1 MRQASDK
8 ASPLVLVIDDDPDC
22 RRDLGEAVEAMGY
35 RSVTASDGV
44 SGLDRLRRGG
54 VAAVITDW
62 QMPGMDGVA
71 VARAVKD
78 ILERLPV
85 LLVTGATHWRA
96 GGEELRACG
105 VDERLFKP
113 VNIKRLRQ
121 CLAELIAN

>member
-1 MRQASDK
+1 MRQASEG

-44 SGLDRLRRGG
+44 SGLDRLRLGG
-54 VAAVITDW
+54 IAAVITDW
-62 QMPGMDGVA
+62 QMPGMDGVT
-71 VARAVKD
+71 VAGAVKAAR
-78 ILERLPV
+78 ERLPV
-85 LLVTGATHWRA
+85 ILVTGATHWRA
-96 GGEELRACG
+96 GAEELRAHG

-113 VNIKRLRQ
+113 VDIKLLRQ